1 MSTLD
6 SLKKLGIDSLTDLL
20 DGELKNFSLLK
31 KNAGKKEEIITSRV
45 FIEQLLAEIE
55 LREAPLLDVEKN
67 LRIYAGLQ
75 NGDHRHLTQTH

>member
-31 KNAGKKEEIITSRV
+31 KNAGNKEEITTSRV

-55 LREAPLLDVEKN
+55 LREEPLPGGEKN

-75 NGDHRHLTQTH
+75 NGDHLPLNQTH

>member
-1 MSTLD
+1 MLTLD

-31 KNAGKKEEIITSRV
+31 KNAGNKKEITTARV

-55 LREAPLLDVEKN
+55 LREAPLPEVEKN
-67 LRIYAGLQ
+67 IRIYAGLHS
-75 NGDHRHLTQTH
+75 GDHLPLTQTR